1 MDNAE
6 NAAGEVCEREEETP
20 KQKGDIQNEQARKEL
35 READERFW
43 GSRRKRPEA
52 QLQLD
57 GGHEA
62 AAGLA
67 RRDAST
73 SFAQGCFTRSTTC
86 RPAGR

>member
-1 MDNAE
+1 MLKMLQ
-6 NAAGEVCEREEETP
+6 VRFVRER
-20 KQKGDIQNEQARKEL
+20 KRQQNRRKISRKQARKEP
-35 READERFW
+35 READERSW

-73 SFAQGCFTRSTTC
+73 SFAQGCFTRST
-86 RPAGR
+86 RR